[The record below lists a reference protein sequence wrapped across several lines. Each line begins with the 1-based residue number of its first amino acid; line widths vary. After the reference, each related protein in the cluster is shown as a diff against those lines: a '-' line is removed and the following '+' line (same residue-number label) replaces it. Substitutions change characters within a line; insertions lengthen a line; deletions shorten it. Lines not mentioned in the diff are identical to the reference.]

1 RQSMN
6 SAGADPTGFSAADLR
21 RRMAVGEA
29 AKAAEGAKRVEE
41 EQARQRAIIEEFN
54 KPPTR
59 TPDQIMALVTQIVH
73 KAAERGES
81 EAHVY
86 QFPSALCSDR
96 GRAINNYEADWHTT
110 LSGRPQLAYEFWEQ
124 HLKPLGFG
132 LRAQILDYPGDVGLS
147 LTW

>member
-1 RQSMN
+1 MN

-29 AKAAEGAKRVEE
+29 AKAAEEAKRVEE
-41 EQARQRAIIEEFN
+41 EQARQKAIIEELH

-81 EAHVY
+81 EAQVY
-86 QFPSALCSDR
+86 QFPSAYARIAAAPSTITRPIGTRPC
-96 GRAINNYEADWHTT
+96 RAARNSPTN
-110 LSGRPQLAYEFWEQ
+110 
-124 HLKPLGFG
+124 FG
-132 LRAQILDYPGDVGLS
+132 S
-147 LTW
+147 ST